1 MNKLKNVLLKLQ
13 IIKDTRGQDFIEYA
27 LLTGMVAVAVGAI
40 MPDFATNFSR
50 IYSRVEGVL
59 STSAQTGS

>member
-27 LLTGMVAVAVGAI
+27 LLTGMVAVAVGAV

>member
-13 IIKDTRGQDFIEYA
+13 IIKDTKGQDFIEYA
-27 LLTGMVAVAVGAI
+27 LITGMVAVAVGAI